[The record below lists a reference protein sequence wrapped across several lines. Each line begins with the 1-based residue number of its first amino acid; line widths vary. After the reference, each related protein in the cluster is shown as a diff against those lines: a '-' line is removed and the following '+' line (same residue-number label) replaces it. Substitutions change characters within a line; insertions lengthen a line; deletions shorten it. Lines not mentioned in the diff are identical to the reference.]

1 MNDIKLS
8 DQIQR
13 KFIDTIDIDDWEVE
27 TDTGWA
33 EVESVSK
40 TIQYRVFEIKTE
52 TGKVFRCADDHILFD
67 ENFDEIFAKDTLNKK
82 IVTKQGFEK
91 VIKINELDCSENM
104 YDLQINSSEHR
115 FWTSEILSHNSTS
128 IAAYMLHF
136 VLFNPNKFCAILA
149 NKADSAREILG
160 RIQLAYELLP
170 FWLKQGVIDWNK
182 GSFSLENGSK
192 IIAAATSSSAI
203 RGKSLSFL
211 LLDEFA
217 FVPKNM
223 ADEFFRSV
231 YPTISSGKESKI
243 AIISTPYGMNHYYKL
258 WNEAVTGKNDY
269 IPHLADWTCVP
280 GRNEEWKI
288 ETIRNIGEEAFRQE
302 FEVEFQGSSGTLI
315 SGTKLKSMTY
325 RDPIFQDSDGL
336 KIYYTPE
343 KDHSYIMTVDVSEGT
358 GLDFHAINVIDITDY
373 PYQQVAVFRNQFLD
387 TVLLPDAI
395 LSLGEKYNDAFVMIE
410 INSIG
415 QTVAEILFTDLEY
428 EHLMFTTMSGRKG
441 QVLGGGFSGK
451 TQYGLK
457 MTKQS
462 KRIGCSLL
470 KTLIEN
476 DQLII
481 NDYDTYSEL
490 TTFVRNKGSYEA
502 EVGCNDDSV
511 MSLVSFAWI
520 TGQQYFKED
529 MEQDLRQNINR
540 KVVDHLEEM
549 LVPFGAIDDGTEYMS
564 NEDLIRKSMEINYDD
579 F

>member
-128 IAAYMLHF
+128 IASYMLHY

-203 RGKSLSFL
+203 RG
-211 LLDEFA
+211 
-217 FVPKNM
+217 
-223 ADEFFRSV
+223 RSCIV
-231 YPTISSGKESKI
+231 GSEMVTVRDKE
-243 AIISTPYGMNHYYKL
+243 
-258 WNEAVTGKNDY
+258 TGKIKKVSIEDLSNE
-269 IPHLADWTCVP
+269 IKSNSS
-280 GRNEEWKI
+280 RNIKSINNNEELFFYTGDIKD
-288 ETIRNIGEEAFRQE
+288 ELDSLRN
-302 FEVEFQGSSGTLI
+302 
-315 SGTKLKSMTY
+315 
-325 RDPIFQDSDGL
+325 
-336 KIYYTPE
+336 
-343 KDHSYIMTVDVSEGT
+343 
-358 GLDFHAINVIDITDY
+358 
-373 PYQQVAVFRNQFLD
+373 
-387 TVLLPDAI
+387 
-395 LSLGEKYNDAFVMIE
+395 
-410 INSIG
+410 
-415 QTVAEILFTDLEY
+415 
-428 EHLMFTTMSGRKG
+428 
-441 QVLGGGFSGK
+441 
-451 TQYGLK
+451 
-457 MTKQS
+457 
-462 KRIGCSLL
+462 
-470 KTLIEN
+470 
-476 DQLII
+476 
-481 NDYDTYSEL
+481 
-490 TTFVRNKGSYEA
+490 NK
-502 EVGCNDDSV
+502 
-511 MSLVSFAWI
+511 
-520 TGQQYFKED
+520 
-529 MEQDLRQNINR
+529 
-540 KVVDHLEEM
+540 
-549 LVPFGAIDDGTEYMS
+549 
-564 NEDLIRKSMEINYDD
+564 
-579 F
+579 

>member
-1 MNDIKLS
+1 MACKYEILTEEGFKDFDDVVSMGVKNTIKLYFS
-8 DQIQR
+8 DGTTLQCTSDHLIMT
-13 KFIDTIDIDDWEVE
+13 KD
-27 TDTGWA
+27 GWK
-33 EVESVSK
+33 ES
-40 TIQYRVFEIKTE
+40 
-52 TGKVFRCADDHILFD
+52 G
-67 ENFDEIFAKDTLNKK
+67 N
-82 IVTKQGFEK
+82 
-91 VIKINELDCSENM
+91 IKINELVKGNSEYVSLMKVGSGDDCEVFDVLNVK
-104 YDLQINSSEHR
+104 DTNS
-115 FWTSEILSHNSTS
+115 FYCNDVLVHN
-128 IAAYMLHF
+128 
-136 VLFNPNKFCAILA
+136 C
-149 NKADSAREILG
+149 
-160 RIQLAYELLP
+160 
-170 FWLKQGVIDWNK
+170 
-182 GSFSLENGSK
+182 SFM
-192 IIAAATSSSAI
+192 
-203 RGKSLSFL
+203 

-269 IPHLADWTCVP
+269 VPHLADWTCVP

-315 SGTKLKSMTY
+315 SGNKLKSMTY

-395 LSLGEKYNDAFVMIE
+395 LSLGEKYNDAFVLIE

-549 LVPFGAIDDGTEYMS
+549 LVPFGVIDDGTEYMS